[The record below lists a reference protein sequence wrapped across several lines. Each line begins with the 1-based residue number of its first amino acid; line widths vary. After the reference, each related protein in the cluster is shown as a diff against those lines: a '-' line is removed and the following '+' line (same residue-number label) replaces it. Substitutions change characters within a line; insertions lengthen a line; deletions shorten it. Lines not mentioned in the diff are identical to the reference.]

1 MNKMKKLAI
10 AIGCFLL
17 LLVCSL
23 YCSTNK
29 AYAKEQT
36 EFIVGFDAEFPPY
49 GYLDESGDYIGFDLS
64 LAEEVCKRNDWK
76 LIKRPISW
84 DSKDSELTSGAI
96 SCIWNGFTMNG
107 REKSYTWSTPYLN
120 NYQVVIVRKDSSIKK
135 PADLKGKVL
144 VVQSDSSALAALTGD
159 DATQANR
166 QIADSLKELQQV
178 GDYNS
183 AFMNLESGMVD
194 AIAMDY
200 GVAVYQMSAKSDEFR
215 ILDDSLSAEQYAIG
229 FKKGNTTL
237 RNKVQTTL
245 LEMLYDGTL
254 ENIAKEWGL
263 SKSLCLSF
271 DDKTYIDGG
280 AVPTIDTSKLTKVT
294 PAPDKQSQTKGSKN
308 KVKKLSAAQIAKQLR
323 KGMISTLL
331 IFFLTI
337 LFSIPL
343 GLLVCLIRMSH
354 WKLLQYIA
362 KIYISIMRGTPLM
375 LQLLV
380 VFFAPYYAFHIH
392 TPYSYRFL
400 AVIIGFSLNYAAYF
414 AEIYRAGFQGI
425 PIGQREAAT
434 VMGYNRLQT
443 FGYILFPQMVKRV
456 LPPVTNEIITL
467 VKDTS
472 LAFALAYTEMFT
484 LAKQIAAS
492 QTSLL
497 PLFIAGVFYYVFNFV
512 VAYVMETLE
521 NKLNYYH

>member
-10 AIGCFLL
+10 ATGCFLL

-200 GVAVYQMSAKSDEFR
+200 G
-215 ILDDSLSAEQYAIG
+215 LSLI
-229 FKKGNTTL
+229 
-237 RNKVQTTL
+237 
-245 LEMLYDGTL
+245 
-254 ENIAKEWGL
+254 
-263 SKSLCLSF
+263 
-271 DDKTYIDGG
+271 
-280 AVPTIDTSKLTKVT
+280 
-294 PAPDKQSQTKGSKN
+294 
-308 KVKKLSAAQIAKQLR
+308 
-323 KGMISTLL
+323 
-331 IFFLTI
+331 
-337 LFSIPL
+337 
-343 GLLVCLIRMSH
+343 
-354 WKLLQYIA
+354 
-362 KIYISIMRGTPLM
+362 
-375 LQLLV
+375 
-380 VFFAPYYAFHIH
+380 HI
-392 TPYSYRFL
+392 
-400 AVIIGFSLNYAAYF
+400 
-414 AEIYRAGFQGI
+414 
-425 PIGQREAAT
+425 
-434 VMGYNRLQT
+434 
-443 FGYILFPQMVKRV
+443 
-456 LPPVTNEIITL
+456 
-467 VKDTS
+467 
-472 LAFALAYTEMFT
+472 
-484 LAKQIAAS
+484 
-492 QTSLL
+492 
-497 PLFIAGVFYYVFNFV
+497 
-512 VAYVMETLE
+512 
-521 NKLNYYH
+521 